1 MWPIHCPLPLSRPPR
16 RHSPRARLQALR
28 AHRARRRPTVHART
42 ARCQSRSRWIRR
54 IRRIRPRRALAESA
68 RVSVE
73 GAGTGEHHI
82 NPITS
87 IGVVYGKG
95 GCWGTPC
102 RGPPPPSFPPPCTSP
117 EPAPPASDL
126 PTRLTARAKPPL
138 TQWAPPTGS
147 SAPAPYPHLL
157 ARTTA
162 PPAVRPLH
170 LSHCPSRKP
179 GVHKRPAHQQLP
191 PPAQAGP
198 LRSTAAATSRHAAR
212 PCSVMAARPL
222 YQKAAG
228 SPGSSPGMV
237 TRWRLLHLGFIP
249 KQC

>member
-1 MWPIHCPLPLSRPPR
+1 MGKEAAGVPRAGAPHHPPFPGLHLARASSSRQRPPYPPHR
-16 RHSPRARLQALR
+16 PCKTPTNSVGTHPQA
-28 AHRARRRPTVHART
+28 PTPT
-42 ARCQSRSRWIRR
+42 
-54 IRRIRPRRALAESA
+54 
-68 RVSVE
+68 
-73 GAGTGEHHI
+73 
-82 NPITS
+82 
-87 IGVVYGKG
+87 
-95 GCWGTPC
+95 
-102 RGPPPPSFPPPCTSP
+102 
-117 EPAPPASDL
+117 L
-126 PTRLTARAKPPL
+126 P
-138 TQWAPPTGS
+138 
-147 SAPAPYPHLL
+147 PAPYPHLL

>member
-1 MWPIHCPLPLSRPPR
+1 MTPPGKSKSSIWERRLLGYPVPGAPTTLLS
-16 RHSPRARLQALR
+16 
-28 AHRARRRPTVHART
+28 
-42 ARCQSRSRWIRR
+42 
-54 IRRIRPRRALAESA
+54 
-68 RVSVE
+68 
-73 GAGTGEHHI
+73 
-82 NPITS
+82 
-87 IGVVYGKG
+87 
-95 GCWGTPC
+95 
-102 RGPPPPSFPPPCTSP
+102 PPCTSP

-147 SAPAPYPHLL
+147 SAPAPYPHLISASPHPIRTSSAPPEHLQHTHTGTNTHFAPAPYPHLL

-198 LRSTAAATSRHAAR
+198 LRNTAAATSRHAAR

-222 YQKAAG
+222 YQEAAG

>member
-1 MWPIHCPLPLSRPPR
+1 MLLPPGAQLHSSRAASSIWERRLLGDPVPEPPTT
-16 RHSPRARLQALR
+16 LL
-28 AHRARRRPTVHART
+28 
-42 ARCQSRSRWIRR
+42 
-54 IRRIRPRRALAESA
+54 
-68 RVSVE
+68 
-73 GAGTGEHHI
+73 
-82 NPITS
+82 
-87 IGVVYGKG
+87 
-95 GCWGTPC
+95 
-102 RGPPPPSFPPPCTSP
+102 PPACTSP

-198 LRSTAAATSRHAAR
+198 LRNTAAATSRHAAR

-222 YQKAAG
+222 LYQEAAG

>member
-1 MWPIHCPLPLSRPPR
+1 MGPGSLGPSLPAGVL
-16 RHSPRARLQALR
+16 HALR
-28 AHRARRRPTVHART
+28 CV
-42 ARCQSRSRWIRR
+42 SRSGLLRTYSTF
-54 IRRIRPRRALAESA
+54 P
-68 RVSVE
+68 VSV
-73 GAGTGEHHI
+73 ATD
-82 NPITS
+82 PPSPATS
-87 IGVVYGKG
+87 ASSIWERRLLGYPV
-95 GCWGTPC
+95 P
-102 RGPPPPSFPPPCTSP
+102 GPPTTLLSPACTSP

-198 LRSTAAATSRHAAR
+198 LRNTAAATSRHAAR

-222 YQKAAG
+222 YQEAAG

>member
-1 MWPIHCPLPLSRPPR
+1 MPGGASLLLRLP
-16 RHSPRARLQALR
+16 HAQLQAR
-28 AHRARRRPTVHART
+28 SGEVQGGGRRVVGG
-42 ARCQSRSRWIRR
+42 S
-54 IRRIRPRRALAESA
+54 
-68 RVSVE
+68 
-73 GAGTGEHHI
+73 GTGSPSSLLSHI
-82 NPITS
+82 LLNAAWLVIKAKHDV
-87 IGVVYGKG
+87 IEAKHDVI
-95 GCWGTPC
+95 CLLQ
-102 RGPPPPSFPPPCTSP
+102 F
-117 EPAPPASDL
+117 A
-126 PTRLTARAKPPL
+126 TRLTARAKPPL

-198 LRSTAAATSRHAAR
+198 LRNTAAATSRHAAR

-222 YQKAAG
+222 YQEAAG

>member
-1 MWPIHCPLPLSRPPR
+1 MPP
-16 RHSPRARLQALR
+16 SLQACNHCDPFFFSR
-28 AHRARRRPTVHART
+28 IWERRLLGDPVPEPPTT
-42 ARCQSRSRWIRR
+42 
-54 IRRIRPRRALAESA
+54 LL
-68 RVSVE
+68 
-73 GAGTGEHHI
+73 
-82 NPITS
+82 
-87 IGVVYGKG
+87 
-95 GCWGTPC
+95 
-102 RGPPPPSFPPPCTSP
+102 PPPCTSP

-170 LSHCPSRKP
+170 QSHCPSRKP

-198 LRSTAAATSRHAAR
+198 LRNTAAATSRHAAR
-212 PCSVMAARPL
+212 PCGVMAARPL
-222 YQKAAG
+222 SQKAAG
-228 SPGSSPGMV
+228 GPGSIPG
-237 TRWRLLHLGFIP
+237 TAARWRLLHLGFIP

>member
-1 MWPIHCPLPLSRPPR
+1 MAPR
-16 RHSPRARLQALR
+16 RG
-28 AHRARRRPTVHART
+28 
-42 ARCQSRSRWIRR
+42 RSRWSVQPSSLSLSCRSTPEMADPSSIWERR
-54 IRRIRPRRALAESA
+54 LLGDPVPE
-68 RVSVE
+68 
-73 GAGTGEHHI
+73 
-82 NPITS
+82 
-87 IGVVYGKG
+87 
-95 GCWGTPC
+95 
-102 RGPPPPSFPPPCTSP
+102 PPTTLLSPPCTSP

-222 YQKAAG
+222 YQEAAG